1 MKKPFYCL
9 LLLAS
14 VCMLASCS
22 STTKSTKSIDRDA
35 MSRFFARESLTIQ
48 DYNIR
53 TNECGYEFN
62 FMLTDKSDSN
72 RVFQGWLGLSDMEKI
87 NKESEQRSVL
97 NKEED
102 EKAKREIAYGTNQF
116 ANIVTYDKEGL
127 GILIEA
133 RPLLSER
140 VTERFPG
147 CQIFIVGC
155 LGRGLNPSY
164 VAQPLVVT
172 TNQSPAHLPN
182 IFILRNA
189 PTVTTF
195 MNLYKQPIRN
205 RDEARETLDLLCELQ
220 SWTLCDSIPAHLR
233 QGKDAEKTEW
243 LSRWRYTETATATG
257 WNFKAVFLT
266 DPRIECCNYYE
277 VDVLH
282 DGTIT
287 IKDQQYMGQS
297 GGYI

>member
-1 MKKPFYCL
+1 
-9 LLLAS
+9 
-14 VCMLASCS
+14 MLASCS

-35 MSRFFARESLTIQ
+35 MCRFFARESLAIQ

-53 TNECGYEFN
+53 TNECGIEFN
-62 FMLTDKSDSN
+62 FTLTDKSDSN
-72 RVFQGWLGLSDMEKI
+72 RVFQGWLGLSDMEKA
-87 NKESEQRSVL
+87 NKESEQRSIS

-102 EKAKREIAYGTNQF
+102 EKEKREIAYGTNQF
-116 ANIVTYDKEGL
+116 VYIVTYDKEGF
-127 GILIEA
+127 GIISRA

-140 VTERFPG
+140 ITKRFPG
-147 CQIFIVGC
+147 CQIFIVAC
-155 LGRGLNPSY
+155 LGKSLNPLY

-172 TNQSPAHLPN
+172 TNKNPATLSN
-182 IFILRNA
+182 ISILRNA
-189 PTVTTF
+189 PTVATF
-195 MNLYKQPIRN
+195 MNLYKQPVRN

-220 SWTLCDSIPAHLR
+220 SWTLCDSIPVHLR